1 MINHARSIRNLA
13 LLPLLIVLLT
23 ICPATAGVAQS
34 GAGNI
39 LFGDLKVDEGQGGEL
54 KPITYEII
62 LYTISGHVVSR
73 QSVSNNGRYR
83 FMDVTNGEYDIVIE
97 VENNEVA
104 RIRILLAEPFK
115 TDVRRDIALEWRS
128 THGARSTGEVGTIA
142 AVDTYKRTPA
152 NETQFNKALAAIK
165 EEKYDEALALL
176 DKILSVDQKDFIA
189 WTELGTVKFKQ
200 GRFGEAEKPYQQA
213 LEAKPSYIVALMNLG
228 KLRMSEKKYDDA
240 VEVFNRAVAAHPRS
254 ADANHFLGEAYL
266 QIKKGSKAVVYLN
279 EALRLDPLGK
289 AEIHLR
295 LATLYNAAGMKD
307 KAAGEYERFLAKKP
321 DYPGRKKIEQYI
333 SENKKR

>member
-1 MINHARSIRNLA
+1 MISHARNIEYLA
-13 LLPLLIVLLT
+13 LLSLSLVLLA
-23 ICPATAGVAQS
+23 ICPTGAGVAQS

-39 LFGDLKVDEGQGGEL
+39 LFGDFKVDEGHGEEL
-54 KPITYEII
+54 KPITYEVI

-73 QSVSNNGRYR
+73 QTVSNNGRYR
-83 FMDVTNGEYDIVIE
+83 FLDVANGEYNLVVE

-115 TDVRRDIALEWRS
+115 TDVRRDISLEWRS
-128 THGARSTGEVGTIA
+128 PPGTRSTGQIGTIA

-152 NETQFNKALAAIK
+152 NEAQFNKALAAIK

-176 DKILSVDQKDFIA
+176 DRVLSIDPKDFIA

-213 LEAKPSYIVALMNLG
+213 LEANPSYIVALMNLG
-228 KLRMSEKKYDDA
+228 KLRMAEKQYDAA
-240 VEVFNRAVAAHPRS
+240 VEVFNRAVAAQPRS

-266 QIKKGSKAVVYLN
+266 QIKKGSKAVGYLN
-279 EALRLDPLGK
+279 EAVRLDPIGK

-295 LATLYNAAGMKD
+295 LATLYNGAGMKD
-307 KAAGEYERFLAKKP
+307 KAAKEYEQFLAKKP
-321 DYPGRKKIEQYI
+321 DYPGKKKLEQYI
-333 SENKKR
+333 SENKQ